1 MNKANTFKEFQNLKI
16 GDKFKTDLAEGKVLI
31 VAQDTEDL
39 CKGCVFGVAND
50 KGEVCKKVACNS
62 QETSHEGSVVF
73 KEVEGW
79 V

>member
-1 MNKANTFKEFQNLKI
+1 MKTANTFKEFQNLQI
-16 GDKFKTDLAEGKVLI
+16 GDEFETSFHDKTLI